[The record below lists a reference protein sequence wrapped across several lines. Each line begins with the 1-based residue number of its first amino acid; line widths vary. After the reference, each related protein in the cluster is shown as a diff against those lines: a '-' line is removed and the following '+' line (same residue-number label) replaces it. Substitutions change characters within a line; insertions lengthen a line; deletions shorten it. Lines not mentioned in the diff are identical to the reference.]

1 MQYFLHATVVGYIKC
16 LKGKVIVGND
26 TQGLYNQ
33 ISELSENVD
42 PLPAANDKLDS
53 ELIIV
58 RNVKQKLKNRIII
71 LEKQQSRSEQ

>member
-1 MQYFLHATVVGYIKC
+1 M
-16 LKGKVIVGND
+16 VGND

-42 PLPAANDKLDS
+42 PLAAANDKLDS

-58 RNVKQKLKNRIII
+58 RNVEQKLKNRIII
-71 LEKQQSRSEQ
+71 FEKQQSKSEQ